1 MEKFCYFLETQEIGV
16 FGMDLIGTLDVK
28 EKARANDIRA
38 RGFEGVS
45 SANLVQK
52 NNFKN
57 KNKFDGKG
65 NLMSMDI

>member
-1 MEKFCYFLETQEIGV
+1 LEFYGT
-16 FGMDLIGTLDVK
+16 DLIGTLDVK
-28 EKARANDIRA
+28 EKARANDIHA
-38 RGFEGVS
+38 RGSEGVS
-45 SANLVQK
+45 SSNLVQK